1 MEKAVSFGPL
11 TGTLITEEE
20 LTAAVSCEQDA
31 DGVWL
36 CRLTLDW
43 PQAVHPQPVKLH
55 LLTACKDIY
64 TQWDPVFRRSRYV
77 GWLEGK
83 AFESRLGSWLP
94 VLAFASKTGRS
105 RLTVALSDVKTP
117 IRLIGEMS
125 WPHLQACANITLF
138 TGVLSPISHYEVTV
152 RIDTRDMAFDESIR
166 RITAWYTALGY
177 GNTDTPEAAYD
188 AAYSTWY
195 SYMRNVHGR
204 QIIKECRAAQKLGMD
219 TVIVDDG
226 WQNVK
231 NISDYSYCGDWNPAP
246 NRFPDM
252 RAFVEEV
259 HEIGMKVMLWF
270 PVPFIG
276 EKAAAFSRF
285 EGKYLYAR
293 ENRSC
298 YVLDPRYPEVRDYL
312 VQTYV
317 HAVRDWD
324 LDGLKLDY
332 IDRFCKGGDPMPG
345 MDFDSV
351 EDAVET
357 LLGEIRAA
365 LTAIKPDILIEF
377 RQPYIGPVIGT
388 YGNML
393 RVWDCPLDPMTNRLS
408 IADLRLT
415 TAGAAV
421 HSDMV
426 VWDKDDTDESV
437 ATHLYATLFGVP
449 QISMRLNTLSAAH
462 RRVLSAFLAFR
473 NRHRDTLMR
482 GEFTASSLDSNY
494 AVTQAAKDGERI
506 TVITASPMMELGGY
520 ADEYVINLTDRT
532 ELALIGNTD
541 GLRYEVIDCRGKV
554 ISRLKKLKKQQ
565 RTVELPYAAI
575 VHFIR

>member
-11 TGTLITEEE
+11 SGTLITEEE
-20 LTAAVSCEQDA
+20 LTAAVSCEQEKA
-31 DGVWL
+31 GVWL

-94 VLAFASKTGRS
+94 VLAFASKTNRS

-117 IRLIGEMS
+117 IRLTGEMS

-138 TGVLSPISHYEVTV
+138 TGVMSPISHYEVTV

-177 GNTDTPEAAYD
+177 GNTDIPEAAYD

-195 SYMRNVHGR
+195 SYMRDVHGR
-204 QIIKECRAAQKLGMD
+204 QIIKECRAAKKLGMD

-276 EKAAAFSRF
+276 EKAAVFSRF

-332 IDRFCKGGDPMPG
+332 IDRFCKGGDPTPG

-357 LLGEIRAA
+357 LLGEIRTA

-426 VWDKDDTDESV
+426 VWDRDDTDESV

-449 QISMRLNTLSAAH
+449 QISMRLNTLSSAH

-482 GEFTASSLDSNY
+482 GEFTASGLDSNY

-565 RTVELPYAAI
+565 RTVELPYAAT